1 MTILTRAED
10 MLMVCDNCFILT
22 TTWFNELS
30 CQKPHK
36 YFILTLS
43 VYIVCCDRRFPL
55 SLSSISWDWHEIGQ
69 TRNNPGL
76 QLYCLLDCAQVLL
89 QGQRDSATQL
99 LDRYEIAMELWP
111 VDSFF
116 FAKIILVWNS
126 LWLFFSSS
134 VAFYVNFL
142 QSPKAQEQ
150 TSLCYLK
157 QVFRRVHHRRRQ
169 RCMSLFICFCDF
181 QTIVISVCFS
191 FKVGYLRA
199 CCDSENYYEAEDAT
213 VTVTA
218 GDDDGFSSFCVQTTD
233 DDSSEQEEISI
244 DCGTDSV
251 IESLFFACYGNPS
264 GSCSGDPFS
273 YNGTKFSFT

>member
-1 MTILTRAED
+1 VIFQKASKQEAMTILTRAED

-116 FAKIILVWNS
+116 FAKIIIMWNS

-142 QSPKAQEQ
+142 QSQEQ

-181 QTIVISVCFS
+181 LDNCM
-191 FKVGYLRA
+191 
-199 CCDSENYYEAEDAT
+199 
-213 VTVTA
+213 
-218 GDDDGFSSFCVQTTD
+218 
-233 DDSSEQEEISI
+233 
-244 DCGTDSV
+244 
-251 IESLFFACYGNPS
+251 SLFICFCDFLY
-264 GSCSGDPFS
+264 
-273 YNGTKFSFT
+273 